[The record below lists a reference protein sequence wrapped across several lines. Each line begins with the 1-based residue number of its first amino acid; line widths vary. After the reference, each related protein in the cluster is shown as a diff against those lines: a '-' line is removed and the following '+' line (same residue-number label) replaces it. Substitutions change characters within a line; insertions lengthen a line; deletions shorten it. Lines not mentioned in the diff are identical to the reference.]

1 MLSAYPDVVAIRT
14 RSFKSHKRKEL
25 IGNIATLMQCIL
37 TMVYQKLLSLDQQF
51 YLSSLTQHPAKP
63 IEVFVGCVQFLE
75 LSVTSIK
82 NCEQ

>member
-1 MLSAYPDVVAIRT
+1 MDK
-14 RSFKSHKRKEL
+14 RSWKSYIGKKL
-25 IGNIATLMQCIL
+25 IGNIMTPMQYIP
-37 TMVYQKLLSLDQQF
+37 MMAYKQILSLDQQS

>member
-1 MLSAYPDVVAIRT
+1 MQT
-14 RSFKSHKRKEL
+14 RNHKKTR
-25 IGNIATLMQCIL
+25 
-37 TMVYQKLLSLDQQF
+37 KLLQREAYYWKCFNLALMCSYNDSPKKKSSSPNQQS